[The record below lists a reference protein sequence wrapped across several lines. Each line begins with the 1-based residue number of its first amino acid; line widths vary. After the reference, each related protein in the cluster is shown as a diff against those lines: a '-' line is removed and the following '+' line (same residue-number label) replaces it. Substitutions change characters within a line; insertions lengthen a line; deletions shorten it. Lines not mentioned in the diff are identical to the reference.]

1 VPERVESTNPDGV
14 DFGWVMQITFV
25 TTILVGAPVVAA
37 LSAFVRLPTWGAR
50 VGFAVRVGAA
60 VWLVTIVVAYL
71 YARRTA
77 GEPDTGLDA
86 DADAPTDPVPG
97 DRSSEAEVASTSTST
112 STSSSGTRTGSGYT
126 TGSGSDRDPG
136 SDDTSESRAPE

>member
-1 VPERVESTNPDGV
+1 
-14 DFGWVMQITFV
+14 MQITFV

>member
-1 VPERVESTNPDGV
+1 MPERVESTNPDGV

-60 VWLVTIVVAYL
+60 VWLVTVVATYL
-71 YARRTA
+71 YARR
-77 GEPDTGLDA
+77 LD
-86 DADAPTDPVPG
+86 DA
-97 DRSSEAEVASTSTST
+97 EQ
-112 STSSSGTRTGSGYT
+112 
-126 TGSGSDRDPG
+126 
-136 SDDTSESRAPE
+136 